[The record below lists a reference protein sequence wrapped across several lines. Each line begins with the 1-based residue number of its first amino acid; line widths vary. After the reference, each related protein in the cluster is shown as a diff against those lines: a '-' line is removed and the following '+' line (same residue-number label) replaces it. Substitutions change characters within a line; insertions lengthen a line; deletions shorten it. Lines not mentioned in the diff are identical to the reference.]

1 MHILEQ
7 LGLALGLASLAGV
20 NLYLTVLITGLAIRF
35 DWVHL
40 ADRYQQLDVLGHPA
54 VLAVAGVMFLL
65 QFFADKVPWVDSLWD
80 SLHTIIRP
88 VGGTLL
94 AIQALGDMPTYVQ
107 VTAALLAGGAALTT
121 HGAKAGTRLLINHS
135 PEPATNITM
144 SLGEDIAVVGGMA
157 LVMLRPVIALVV
169 FSVVLVLLWMIFPR
183 LWRIIR
189 TTLWLA
195 WHKLRMPGRRYPL
208 LEPEKLAREMN
219 DELRDLLKFR
229 ANVAETDVVWS
240 VPCLSGKS
248 KGLRGISPNLRGLL
262 VGTSSGDALLFVA
275 NKLLRDRIFRLPLS
289 GTTVET
295 ESKFLSENVVLE
307 ARDVRVVF
315 RFPRGQGALA
325 ETIAMRVR
333 EMVKPAS
340 EVAAEQSVQEEAP
353 KEVATAEPVVEKA
366 AITVEEFPLPATADA
381 PDREGRGGLMPLPSV
396 G

>member
-366 AITVEEFPLPATADA
+366 AITVEEFPLPATDA
-381 PDREGRGGLMPLPSV
+381 PDREGRGGLLPLPSV